1 MSLAEVL
8 HLLRWVHCTICT
20 SDPFSK
26 KLDIYRPTMNY
37 DELGVTYLKYLPDKV
52 LTREV
57 VVVRP
62 TMYNYANIYIKVDE

>member
-1 MSLAEVL
+1 
-8 HLLRWVHCTICT
+8 
-20 SDPFSK
+20 
-26 KLDIYRPTMNY
+26 MNY